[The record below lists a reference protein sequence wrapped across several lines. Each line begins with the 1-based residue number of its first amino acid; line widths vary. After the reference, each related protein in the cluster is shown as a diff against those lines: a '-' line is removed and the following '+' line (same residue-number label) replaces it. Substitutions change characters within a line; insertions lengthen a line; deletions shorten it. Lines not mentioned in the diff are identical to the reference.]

1 VTETRGHV
9 LEFQAAE
16 AEAGLRL
23 DSALATQPDVSSR
36 AEAQRLIDGGRV
48 AVDGEHRAKR
58 HVLRPGE
65 LVTFRLE
72 EDTGR
77 WEGESPRFEVAY
89 EDEHLL
95 VVDKP
100 AGLVVHP
107 AAGHRGPTLA
117 GALAGRAAGGDDPA
131 RPGIVHRLDRDT
143 SGLMV
148 VAKSERAF
156 AALRAMVAARELERR
171 YLALV
176 EGRPPSASGTVDAP
190 LGRDRRRRSLRST
203 DSDRAKS
210 AVTHFSALESLPR
223 TTLLGVRLETGR
235 THQIRAH
242 LSAIGHPVCA
252 DSAYGGGASGLR
264 LGLTRHFLHSHR
276 LGFCHPLSGENL
288 DCESKPPNEL
298 RRALDAARREPVSG
312 GPAETD
318 L

>member
-1 VTETRGHV
+1 MSEASFR
-9 LEFQAAE
+9 AAD
-16 AEAGLRL
+16 AESGMRL
-23 DSALATQPDVSSR
+23 DAALAAQRGVSSR
-36 AEAQRLIDGGRV
+36 AEAQRLIDDGRV
-48 AVDGEHRAKR
+48 AVDGEHRPKR

-72 EDTGR
+72 EADGQE
-77 WEGESPRFEVAY
+77 EGEGPRFDVAY
-89 EDEHLL
+89 EDDHLL

-100 AGLVVHP
+100 AGVVVHP
-107 AAGHRGPTLA
+107 APGHRGPTLA

-148 VAKSERAF
+148 VAKSEEAY
-156 AALRAMVAARELERR
+156 AALRDMVAAHELDRR

-203 DSDRAKS
+203 DSERAKA

-223 TTLLGVRLETGR
+223 TTLLRVRLETGR

-242 LSAIGHPVCA
+242 LSEIGHPVCG
-252 DSAYGGGASGLR
+252 DSAYGGGASGSR
-264 LGLTRHFLHSHR
+264 LGLTRHYLHSNR

-288 DCESKPPNEL
+288 NCESKPPTDL

-312 GPAETD
+312 GPD
-318 L
+318 GG